1 MKRPNHLPTPDGDV
15 PHRSEFS
22 RRAMLRFTAG
32 GLAVAAGGVVLTA
45 CGNGSA
51 SGSSGGAVP
60 TGAAA
65 GRKTALTAEEKQ
77 TLLAMV
83 GPVDSAHA
91 GQGVTWKLGAAFPFT
106 GPYGYYQTIEGDGL
120 RLAAQHIPQLGGP
133 TIQLDFQNFGGAA
146 GIDTQKAVDA
156 VLQVHDANAGA
167 TVSGIGGASGSM
179 VPGVGRYQILC
190 IDGGAGVGT
199 FANKPYYWAMRN
211 QYPVDNVRV
220 ILEYVKAAMPQAR
233 SATLLYITGASNDPI
248 TAAMSQVVRSSGFRL
263 AGTSLKPLGTTD
275 WSDTFTA
282 IQAQN
287 PDVVLAMINGN
298 DCAYFM
304 KQYATTGLK
313 LPVFGSSYS
322 QPQSTIAAGGF
333 EKYYFCQEDFLPDS
347 PSNEWGKIFT
357 KYYRQAFPDQPSGPS
372 SPMNLSA
379 NYYNI
384 GFVLWQL
391 AQRVLAKGGDL
402 TKGEQ
407 LQAALLADPKFP
419 SIFGGSGT
427 KAGSIEFATSGVNG
441 HGLLHSPLGVF
452 QVRNGAPVRLAS
464 NDSKG
469 GQMKLTGS

>member
-1 MKRPNHLPTPDGDV
+1 MRRPTDPTTSQPQ
-15 PHRSEFS
+15 FS
-22 RRAMLRFTAG
+22 RRAMLRYSAG
-32 GLAVAAGGVVLTA
+32 GLAIVAGGVVLTA
-45 CGNGSA
+45 CGGGS
-51 SGSSGGAVP
+51 
-60 TGAAA
+60 GAAA
-65 GRKTALTAEEKQ
+65 GGGAATPSSAKGTKTTLTDSERQ
-77 TLLAMV
+77 TLLSMV
-83 GPVDSAHA
+83 GPVDAAHS
-91 GQGVTWKLGAAFPFT
+91 GKGTTWKIGAAFPFT

-133 TIQLDFQNFGGAA
+133 NISLDFQNFGGAA

-156 VLQVHDANAGA
+156 VLQVHDAKAGV
-167 TVSGIGGASGSM
+167 TVSGIGGASGAM
-179 VPGVGRYQILC
+179 IPGVGRYQILC
-190 IDGGAGVGT
+190 VDGGAGVGT

-211 QYPVDNVRV
+211 QYPVDNVGV
-220 ILEYVKAAMPQAR
+220 ILEYVKAAMPRAR

-248 TAAMSQVVRSSGFRL
+248 TAAMSQKVKDAGFRL

-282 IQAQN
+282 IRSQN
-287 PDVVLAMINGN
+287 ADVVLAMINGN

-304 KQYATTGLK
+304 KQYVTTGLK
-313 LPVFGSSYS
+313 QPVFGSSYS
-322 QPQSTIAAGGF
+322 QPQATIAAGGF
-333 EKYYFCQEDFLPDS
+333 EKYYFCQEDFLPES

-384 GFVLWQL
+384 GFVLWRL
-391 AQRVLAKGGDL
+391 AQRLLAKGGDVND
-402 TKGEQ
+402 GGQ
-407 LQAALLADPKFP
+407 LQQALLDDPKFP

-427 KAGSIEFATSGVNG
+427 TPGSIEFATGGVNG

-452 QVRNGAPVRLAS
+452 QVRNGAPVRVAS

-469 GQMKLTGS
+469 GHMKITGA